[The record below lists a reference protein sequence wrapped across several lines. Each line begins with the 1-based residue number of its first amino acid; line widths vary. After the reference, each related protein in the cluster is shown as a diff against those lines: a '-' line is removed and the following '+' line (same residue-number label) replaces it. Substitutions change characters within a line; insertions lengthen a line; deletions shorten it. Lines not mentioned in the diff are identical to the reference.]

1 MVRSSYDVVVVGAG
15 PVGSVAAVSAARAG
29 ARVLLLEAN
38 PDAARRFAGEW
49 LHPTGVAVLDRLRM
63 GRLEGMDA
71 RTGYGFVVF
80 PDDGSDPVELAYP
93 EGAVAL
99 ACEHSLIVAS
109 LRERARSLAEVD
121 YLEHARV
128 TEIGSG
134 TVTFRT
140 REGERTVS
148 TARVIAA
155 DGRSSIARKALG
167 LAPHGAAM
175 SYMASVELR
184 GVELPVEGYGHV
196 VLGGPGPVL
205 MYRIAPDL
213 IRGCFDVPLSFDAS
227 RRNPAFLWDGFS
239 GVLPERLRRA
249 FRDALERGPIVW
261 AVNRFAPRAFYGRD
275 ATWLT
280 GDAVG
285 HFHPLTAAG
294 MTLGFLDA
302 ELAGAG
308 GSFVSYQKTRERDSY
323 VPELLSNALY
333 QVFTRDD
340 ASAAKIRSSVYE
352 VWRKSRS
359 ERERTMR
366 ILMGAESR
374 RRAFSAAFARMAF
387 SAVGSTVTELAQG
400 RKLKQLVPALASYR
414 EWARWPVASLAPSR
428 GRKAYRINSTSE
440 RPLPG
445 LSGFGAGRARSL
457 VVSARG
463 AQALASRAAESEAPS
478 ALSEGSS
485 VQQALSLAGEALL
498 VELRRLHERIGRDPD
513 WVLMRNA
520 TRIVAAIDAAELGA
534 GMAARMHLAKR
545 PLARVGV
552 SRLIGAY
559 ELEPH
564 LIRASDFASFML
576 SMLTLDDGETIDR
589 LDDGV
594 RHLLACQRSGGG
606 FAPWPQAGAA
616 ADFHSTDLACRAL
629 AACCARYGNDGAFR
643 YVDALERARKYLLS
657 TQGKD
662 GRWPASELEGAL
674 TNTAHA
680 VRALVAVGEQPSSP
694 ALRRA
699 VRFLCSIQAEP
710 GTWQAR
716 GDERVGSPELTA
728 RAVHALLSVSGPHW
742 GAIQRAVPHL
752 VSLLQSSIS
761 EDVIAARGT
770 EAWERCC
777 DVVDALS
784 AWEGQRRARP
794 RAESARAK
802 QDAGDD
808 WTYCKQALNAVSRTF
823 SKPIAMLPGDLEV
836 AVSLGY
842 LLCRIADTVED
853 HPAVPRRDKDRL
865 FGLFLDVVE
874 RGAQARDFEHMFE
887 LIDGDDAELSLARN
901 LTRVM
906 QVNARLPEAM
916 QQVVGRWVAEM
927 ARGMSLYTHREP
939 GEDGFVALY
948 TVEDL
953 ERYCYYVAGTVGH
966 MLTELF
972 AVHMGDALDSRTAA
986 ELRHHAESFGAGL
999 QLVNIL
1005 KDVTDDRE
1013 RRWSFVPRA
1022 ACERVGVG
1030 IHNLTDLAQRDRAH
1044 SAVSP
1049 LFELAKQ
1056 KLDRALIYALTI
1068 PPDQKGVRLFC
1079 LLPLWMAALT
1089 LVHARGNDAMF
1100 IAGEDVK
1107 ISRQAVEQVI
1117 ADCMTHV
1124 ADDAALKAR
1133 YRSLWKS
1140 QAPRE
1145 RRA

>member
-15 PVGSVAAVSAARAG
+15 PVGSVAATSSARAG

-49 LHPTGVAVLDRLRM
+49 LHPTGVAVLDRLRL

-93 EGAVAL
+93 EGTVAL
-99 ACEHSLIVAS
+99 ACEHSLIVKS
-109 LRERARSLAEVD
+109 LRDRARSLAEVD

-128 TEIGSG
+128 TEIGNGS
-134 TVTFRT
+134 VTFRT
-140 REGERTVS
+140 REGERTVR
-148 TARVIAA
+148 TGRVIAA
-155 DGRSSIARKALG
+155 DGRASVARKALG

-205 MYRIAPDL
+205 LYRIAPDL
-213 IRGCFDVPLSFDAS
+213 IRGCFDVPLTFDAS

-239 GVLPERLRRA
+239 GVLPERLRPA
-249 FRDALERGPIVW
+249 FREALERGPVMW
-261 AVNRFAPRAFYGRD
+261 AVNRFAPRAFYGQGG
-275 ATWLT
+275 TWLA

-285 HFHPLTAAG
+285 HFHPLTAVG

-302 ELAGAG
+302 EAAGAG
-308 GSFVSYQKTRERDSY
+308 GSFVGYQRTRERESY

-352 VWRKSRS
+352 VWRKSRA

-387 SAVGSTVTELAQG
+387 SAVGNTVTELAQG
-400 RKLKQLVPALASYR
+400 RKLLQLVPALASYR

-428 GRKAYRINSTSE
+428 GRKVYRLHSTSE
-440 RPLPG
+440 RPLPD
-445 LSGFGAGRARSL
+445 LPGFRARGPRSGPAAAAAG
-457 VVSARG
+457 VRVEARVP
-463 AQALASRAAESEAPS
+463 QSEAPPG
-478 ALSEGSS
+478 AEGST
-485 VQQALSLAGEALL
+485 VQKALSLAGDALL
-498 VELRRLHERIGRDPD
+498 VELRRLHDRIGRDPD

-545 PLARVGV
+545 PMARFGI
-552 SRLIGAY
+552 SRLVGAY

-564 LIRASDFASFML
+564 LVRASDFASFML
-576 SMLTLDDGETIDR
+576 SMLTLDADETIDR

-594 RHLLACQRSGGG
+594 RHLLACQRSSGG
-606 FAPWPQAGAA
+606 FAPWPQAGAS
-616 ADFHSTDLACRAL
+616 ADFQTTDLACRAL
-629 AACCARYGNDGAFR
+629 SACCARYGDEGAFR

-662 GRWPASELEGAL
+662 GRWPASELDGAL
-674 TNTAHA
+674 SNTAHA
-680 VRALVAVGEQPSSP
+680 VRALVALGEQPSSP

-699 VRFLCSIQAEP
+699 VRFLCSIQAEA

-728 RAVHALLSVSGPHW
+728 RAVHALLSVSGAHW
-742 GAIQRAVPHL
+742 GAIQRAIPHL
-752 VSLLQSSIS
+752 VALLESSIS
-761 EDVIAARGT
+761 EDVIAARGA

-784 AWEGQRRARP
+784 AWEAQRRARP
-794 RAESARAK
+794 RAESARGK
-802 QDAGDD
+802 QDETDD
-808 WTYCKQALNAVSRTF
+808 WAYCKQALHAVSRTF

-865 FGLFLDVVE
+865 FGLFLDVIE
-874 RGAQARDFEHMFE
+874 RGDRPRDFEHMFE
-887 LIDGDDAELSLARN
+887 LIEGDDAELSLARN
-901 LTRVM
+901 LSRVM
-906 QVNARLPEAM
+906 RVSARLPEAM

-927 ARGMSLYTHREP
+927 SRGMSLYTHREP
-939 GEDGFVALY
+939 GEDGFVELY

-972 AVHMGDALDSRTAA
+972 AVHMGDALDPRTAA

-1022 ACERVGVG
+1022 ACERAGVG
-1030 IHNLTDLAQRDRAH
+1030 IHNLTDGAQRERAH
-1044 SAVSP
+1044 TAVSP

-1056 KLDRALIYALTI
+1056 KLDRALTYALTI

-1100 IAGEDVK
+1100 VAGEEVK

-1117 ADCMTHV
+1117 ADCMANV
-1124 ADDAALKAR
+1124 ADDAALRAR
-1133 YRSLWKS
+1133 YRSLWKVE
-1140 QAPRE
+1140 APHE
-1145 RRA
+1145 QRA

>member
-15 PVGSVAAVSAARAG
+15 PVGSVAAVSAARSG

-80 PDDGSDPVELAYP
+80 PDDGSEPVELGYP

-99 ACEHSLIVAS
+99 ACEHSLIVES

-121 YLEHARV
+121 YLPHARV
-128 TEIGSG
+128 SDIQNG

-140 REGERTVS
+140 REGGERSV
-148 TARVIAA
+148 TAGRVIGA
-155 DGRSSIARKALG
+155 DGRASVVRKALDMH
-167 LAPHGAAM
+167 AHGGAM

-205 MYRIAPDL
+205 LYRIAPDV
-213 IRGCFDVPLSFDAS
+213 IRGCLDVPLSFDAN

-249 FRDALERGPIVW
+249 FREALERGPVMW
-261 AVNRFAPRAFYGRD
+261 AVNRFAPRAAYGRD
-275 ATWLT
+275 NVLLA
-280 GDAVG
+280 GDSVG

-302 ELAGAG
+302 ELAGSG
-308 GSFVSYQKTRERDSY
+308 MPFRDYQKKRERESY

-333 QVFTRDD
+333 HVFTRDD
-340 ASAAKIRSSVYE
+340 KSAAKIRETVYD
-352 VWRKSRS
+352 VWRNHRG

-374 RRAFSAAFARMAF
+374 RSAFSAAFARMAL
-387 SAVGSTVTELAQG
+387 SAVGNTVSELAQ
-400 RKLKQLVPALASYR
+400 RNMLQQLVPALASYR
-414 EWARWPVASLAPSR
+414 EWASWPVASLAPST
-428 GRKAYRINSTSE
+428 GRKAYRIHSTSE
-440 RPLPG
+440 RPLPKIPG
-445 LSGFGAGRARSL
+445 LRQSEVPPAQKPPPGASVADTRAGI
-457 VVSARG
+457 G
-463 AQALASRAAESEAPS
+463 A
-478 ALSEGSS
+478 EGPA
-485 VQQALSLAGEALL
+485 VQKALSLAGEALL
-498 VELRRLHERIGRDPD
+498 VELRRLHDRIGRDPD
-513 WVLMRNA
+513 WELMRGA
-520 TRIVAAIDAAELGA
+520 TRMVAAIDAAELGA

-545 PLARVGV
+545 PMARFGIA
-552 SRLIGAY
+552 RLISAY

-564 LIRASDFASFML
+564 LIRASDFAAFML
-576 SMLTLDDGETIDR
+576 SMLTLDQGETIDR

-594 RHLLACQRSGGG
+594 RHLLACQRNNGG
-606 FAPWPQAGAA
+606 FAPWPQASAA
-616 ADFHSTDLACRAL
+616 ADFYTTDLACRAL
-629 AACCARYGNDGAFR
+629 AACCARYGDDGAFR
-643 YVDALERARKYLLS
+643 YIDALERARTWLLA
-657 TQGKD
+657 TQRDD

-674 TNTAHA
+674 SNTAHA
-680 VRALVAVGEQPSSP
+680 VRALVATGEQSSSP

-699 VRFLCSIQAEP
+699 VRYLGSLQSES

-716 GDERVGSPELTA
+716 ADERVGSPELTA

-742 GAIQRAVPHL
+742 ESIQRAIPHL
-752 VSLLQSSIS
+752 VSLLESSIS
-761 EDVIAARGT
+761 ADVVAARGQ

-777 DVVDALS
+777 DVVEALS

-794 RAESARAK
+794 RAELRSK
-802 QDAGDD
+802 QEGDD
-808 WTYCKQALNAVSRTF
+808 WAYCKSALVAVSRTF
-823 SKPIAMLPGDLEV
+823 SKPIAMLPGNLEV
-836 AVSLGY
+836 GVTLGY

-865 FGLFLDVVE
+865 FHAFLDVIE
-874 RGAQARDFEHMFE
+874 RGASARDFEEMFDVIE
-887 LIDGDDAELSLARN
+887 GDDAELSLSRN

-906 QVNARLPEAM
+906 RVFRTLPEAM
-916 QQVVGRWVAEM
+916 QQVLTRWVAEM

-939 GEDGFVALY
+939 GEDGFIALY

-972 AVHMGDALDSRTAA
+972 EVHMGGALDRRTAA
-986 ELRHHAESFGAGL
+986 ELRQHAESFGAGL

-1005 KDVTDDRE
+1005 KDVTDDRQ
-1013 RRWSFVPRA
+1013 RMWSFVPRA
-1022 ACERVGVG
+1022 ACEVAGVG
-1030 IHNLTDLAQRDRAH
+1030 IHNLTDSTLRERAH
-1044 SAVSP
+1044 TAVAP
-1049 LFELAKQ
+1049 LFDIAQE
-1056 KLDRALIYALTI
+1056 KLDRALTYALTI
-1068 PPDQKGVRLFC
+1068 PADQTGVRLFC

-1100 IAGEDVK
+1100 LPDEEVK

-1117 ADCMTHV
+1117 ADCMTFV
-1124 ADDAALKAR
+1124 GDDAALKAR
-1133 YRSLWKS
+1133 YRSLWKVATA
-1140 QAPRE
+1140 QE
-1145 RRA
+1145 KRA